1 MVAVTGDGTTFG
13 CAAISLSEAGM
24 AVLEES
30 GSRLGFVPYDSLG
43 YVVPAAD
50 VETGTAMTVSTT
62 NGSAFSCAAISQ
74 TSSGVAALDA
84 SGGRV
89 GFVPYETLQYVLP
102 EGKAGD
108 SLPADC
114 SLPTGVTGVTAG
126 RCGADESEEL
136 VPEDGAE
143 ASADE
148 EGASGDQGPDEND
161 EASSDEA
168 NTDEENEGVWE
179 EAKADGDTAA
189 DANASTSA
197 GDSQQADREEAGE
210 SEMQV
215 EWSFGEYDE

>member
-1 MVAVTGDGTTFG
+1 MSCPMVAVTGDGTTFG

-62 NGSAFSCAAISQ
+62 DGSAFSCASISQ
-74 TSSGVAALDA
+74 TSAGVAALDA

-102 EGKAGD
+102 EGKTGD

-114 SLPTGVTGVTAG
+114 SLPTGVTGVAAG
-126 RCGADESEEL
+126 GCGADE
-136 VPEDGAE
+136 E
-143 ASADE
+143 A
-148 EGASGDQGPDEND
+148 ASGDQGSDEND

-168 NTDEENEGVWE
+168 NTDEEREGVWE
-179 EAKADGDTAA
+179 DAKADGDTAA
-189 DANASTSA
+189 DGDASTGAAAA
-197 GDSQQADREEAGE
+197 GTQQAEREEAGE
-210 SEMQV
+210 SALQV